1 MEANDRPNL
10 LIDIMNTMSSAK
22 VTVSSIHAQLMSH
35 NRTLTLVRMTIY
47 VSDLKRLNDIF
58 NILLNVKGVY
68 DVKRVIH

>member
-1 MEANDRPNL
+1 
-10 LIDIMNTMSSAK
+10 MNTMSSAK